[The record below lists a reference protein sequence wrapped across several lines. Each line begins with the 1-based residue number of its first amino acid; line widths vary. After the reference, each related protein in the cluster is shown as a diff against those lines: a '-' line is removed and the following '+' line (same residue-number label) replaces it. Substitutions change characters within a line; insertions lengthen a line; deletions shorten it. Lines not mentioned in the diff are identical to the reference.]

1 MHSNMKNQLKAGVI
15 LSYISLAVQM
25 AVQLLYTPV
34 MINLLGQSE
43 YGLYTL
49 VGSVV
54 SYLSLLSFGA
64 TGAYV
69 RFYMRFHKSGDNEG
83 IFRLNGMFMT
93 VFMIMS
99 VVALVCG
106 CILAGFTP
114 QILGDKLTVS
124 ELGKAEILMYI
135 LVFNIALTFPSSLF
149 DSIVSAHE
157 QFIFQRALNLLSVIF
172 NPLICL
178 PLLLM
183 GYDSVAVVAVTLV
196 ISILKLAVNAA
207 YCLGKLKISFR
218 FGSFDFSLLREI
230 AVFSFFI
237 FINLL
242 IDQVNWSVDKYILGR
257 VSGTSEVAVYGVS
270 AVINSAFIS
279 FSTAVSSVFAPRV
292 NRIVSENGSDV
303 KSRLTEIFTK
313 VGRIQFMVLGL
324 IASGFV
330 FFGKYFITEIYV
342 TAEYENA
349 YYAAL
354 FLILP
359 LIVPLIQNVGIEIQR
374 AVNKHKFRSLVYLV
388 MAFINVI
395 ISIPLGISFGC
406 IGTAAGTG
414 ISLVVANGIIM
425 NIYYH
430 KSMDIDVISFWKS
443 ISGIIKGMIIPVFFG
458 FVIMR
463 FIDFGGTVE
472 FCLWVLAYAV
482 IYCASV
488 FAFGTI
494 KEEKE
499 WLLKCLKKRSRL

>member
-1 MHSNMKNQLKAGVI
+1 MKNQLKAGVI
-15 LSYISLAVQM
+15 LSYISLMLQLV
-25 AVQLLYTPV
+25 VQLLYTPV

-69 RFYMRFHKSGDNEG
+69 RFYMRLHKNGDNDG
-83 IFRLNGMFMT
+83 ISRLNGMFMT
-93 VFMIMS
+93 VFLIMS
-99 VVALVCG
+99 AVALICG

-114 QILGDKLTVS
+114 EILGDKLTES
-124 ELGKAEILMYI
+124 ELEKAKILMYI

-157 QFIFQRALNLLSVIF
+157 QFVFQRALNLLSVIF

-183 GYDSVAVVAVTLV
+183 GHDSVAIVAVTLV
-196 ISILKLAVNAA
+196 ISVVKLAVNAA
-207 YCLGKLKISFR
+207 YCLGKLRVAFR

-279 FSTAVSSVFAPRV
+279 FSTAVSSVFAPKV
-292 NRIVSENGSDV
+292 NRIVSENKSDMML
-303 KSRLTEIFTK
+303 RLTEIFIK
-313 VGRIQFMVLGL
+313 VGRIQFMIMGL

-342 TAEYENA
+342 TVEYENA

-359 LIVPLIQNVGIEIQR
+359 FIVPLIQNVGLEIQR
-374 AVNKHKFRSLVYLV
+374 AVNKHKFRSLVCLG
-388 MAFINVI
+388 MAVINVI
-395 ISIPLGISFGC
+395 ISIPLGIYFGC
-406 IGTAAGTG
+406 VGTAAGTAV
-414 ISLVVANGIIM
+414 SLVIANGIIM

-430 KSMDIDVISFWKS
+430 KVIGVDIISFWRS
-443 ISGIIKGMIIPVFFG
+443 ISGILKGFIIPIVFG
-458 FVIMR
+458 IIIMNFVT
-463 FIDFGGTVE
+463 FNGTLG
-472 FCLWVLAYAV
+472 FCLWVFGYTVVYIL
-482 IYCASV
+482 SV
-488 FAFGTI
+488 SI
-494 KEEKE
+494 LSCNKEEKSF
-499 WLLKCLKKRSRL
+499 LLRLKRK